1 MIPILRSASAGTL
14 ESSDVY
20 VEIAPA
26 ENGITID
33 LNSVVQAQFGD
44 EILAV
49 VREVLSECGVENA
62 RVSVQDRGA
71 LRDMILH
78 TDSYYIGCDY
88 TGFELLDDLYRRYI
102 PIEGVDFTLN
112 TMWVK
117 RIGHTLTQPEQDFL
131 TVLEEAFAGL
141 PR

>member
-1 MIPILRSASAGTL
+1 MNPILRSASAGTL

-26 ENGITID
+26 ASGIEID

-62 RVSVQDRGA
+62 RVSIQDRGA
-71 LRDMILH
+71 LDCVIRARLETAI
-78 TDSYYIGCDY
+78 
-88 TGFELLDDLYRRYI
+88 YR
-102 PIEGVDFTLN
+102 G
-112 TMWVK
+112 K
-117 RIGHTLTQPEQDFL
+117 G
-131 TVLEEAFAGL
+131 EE
-141 PR
+141 